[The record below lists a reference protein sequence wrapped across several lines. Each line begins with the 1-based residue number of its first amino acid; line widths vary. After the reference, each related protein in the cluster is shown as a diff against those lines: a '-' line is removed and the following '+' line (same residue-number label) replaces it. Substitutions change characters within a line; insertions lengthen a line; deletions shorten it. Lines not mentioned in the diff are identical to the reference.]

1 MVVGSGLANNLIE
14 IAGGNNVFG
23 KDAKKP
29 YINVSWESIVQKNP
43 EVILVT
49 DFLAGQPVQE
59 KIDYL
64 KSNPALK
71 DVPAIKNNKIYVVKL
86 ADLSPGVRNPMV
98 IEEMHGYFY
107 GDKK

>member
-1 MVVGSGLANNLIE
+1 MMVYDSG
-14 IAGGNNVFG
+14 
-23 KDAKKP
+23 
-29 YINVSWESIVQKNP
+29 ESIVQKNP

-49 DFLAGQPVQE
+49 DFLAGQPVKE

-71 DVPAIKNNKIYVVKL
+71 DVPAIRNNKIYVVKL